1 TFKMKL
7 SAIILTATVAV
18 AAAVEDSYDYVIVGG
33 GTAGLALATRLSLGL
48 PDAAI
53 LVVEAGPSAL
63 DEIRINAPGMRGSTL
78 GSVYDWNFTTIP
90 QEALGGRQVDV
101 NRGHVLGGS
110 SALNYLCYDRASEA
124 EYDAWGELGNPG
136 WGWDNMIS
144 GMIKAENFTAPSSDI
159 HGDSGPIRGTYA
171 RKFPEALH
179 SWLPT
184 LNGLGIETN
193 EKAVSGNPIGAS
205 IQPTNVDVTKYT
217 RSYAANSYLP
227 LAGDN
232 LEVLTDTRVFNVDFA
247 DKKCK
252 GQLRATGV
260 TLDDGTKIKAKREVI
275 LSGGS
280 IGSPG
285 LLENS
290 GIGQTEVLQAA
301 GIETILELP
310 GVGENYQDHIRT
322 SNTYRLKEGFESFDF
337 MIYDSG
343 SELAGEQVALW
354 LAGMPSWLDYT
365 TSTYAFLDWT
375 KVVNA
380 TGAEA
385 LIALAEEAAGPNPH
399 AIDRKKIELLKDATV
414 PQLEIIFEN
423 NYIGVKPYP
432 GGQFLTLFSSVM
444 HPMARGSVHIDPNDP
459 HGKPIIDPKYLS
471 NEYDIQA
478 SIAGAKL
485 ARQIA
490 NSLPM
495 ADTWDKE
502 FEPGA
507 EVESE
512 EDWRKFVHDA
522 TLSFYHPTG
531 TCSMLPLEDGGVV
544 NEKLIVHGTS
554 NLRIVDASIVPIILS
569 AHIQT
574 AVYAIAETAADFI
587 IAEAE

>member
-1 TFKMKL
+1 MKL
-7 SAIILTATVAV
+7 SAIIVAAAAAVAV
-18 AAAVEDSYDYVIVGG
+18 AVENSYDYVIVGG

-53 LVVEAGPSAL
+53 LVVEAGSSAL
-63 DEIRINAPGMRGSTL
+63 DEIRINAPGMRGAGLNT
-78 GSVYDWNFTTIP
+78 VYDWNFTTVP
-90 QEALGGRQVDV
+90 QEALAGRQIEV

-110 SALNYLCYDRASEA
+110 SALNYLCYDRAAEA
-124 EYDAWGELGNPG
+124 EYNSWGELGNAG
-136 WGWDNMIS
+136 WTWDTMLA
-144 GMIKAENFTAPSSDI
+144 GMVKSENFTAPSNDI

-171 RKFPEALH
+171 RKMPEALD

-184 LNGLGIETN
+184 LNGIGIETN
-193 EKAVSGNPIGAS
+193 EASLSGNSIGAS
-205 IQPTNVDVTKYT
+205 VQPTNVDVTKYT

-232 LEVLTDTRVFNVDFA
+232 LDVLTDTRVFNVDFA

-252 GQLRATGV
+252 GQLKAIGI
-260 TLDDGTKIKAKREVI
+260 TLDDGTKIKARREVI
-275 LSGGS
+275 LSAGS

-285 LLENS
+285 ILENS
-290 GIGQTEVLQAA
+290 GVGQTEVLSAA
-301 GIETILELP
+301 GIETLLELP

-322 SNTYRLKEGFESFDF
+322 SNTYRLVDGFDSFDF
-337 MIYDSG
+337 MIYDSA

-365 TSTYAFLDWT
+365 TSKYAFLDWS
-375 KVVNA
+375 KVLDEA
-380 TGAEA
+380 GAA
-385 LIALAEEAAGPNPH
+385 NLIALAEEAAGPNPH
-399 AIDRKKIELLKDATV
+399 AIDKKKIELLKDATV

-432 GGQFLTLFSSVM
+432 GGHFLTLFSSIM
-444 HPMARGSVHIDPNDP
+444 HAMARGHVHINPEDP
-459 HGKPIIDPKYLS
+459 HGKPIIDPRYLS

-478 SIAGAKL
+478 AITGAKF
-485 ARQIA
+485 AREIA
-490 NSLPM
+490 NALPM

-507 EVESE
+507 EVQTDE
-512 EDWRKFVHDA
+512 EWRQFVLDA

-544 NEKLIVHGTS
+544 DEKLIVHGTT
-554 NLRIVDASIVPIILS
+554 NLRIVDASIIPIILS
-569 AHIQT
+569 AHIQS
-574 AVYAIAETAADFI
+574 AVYGIAETAADFI
-587 IAEAE
+587 IAEAN